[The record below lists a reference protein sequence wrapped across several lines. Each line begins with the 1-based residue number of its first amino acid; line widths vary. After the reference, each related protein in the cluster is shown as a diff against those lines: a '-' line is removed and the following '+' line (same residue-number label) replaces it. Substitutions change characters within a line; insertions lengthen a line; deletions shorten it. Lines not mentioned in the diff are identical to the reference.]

1 MDFKGQKL
9 SEMIAGIV
17 VTVGTMLAFCIG
29 YLMQDFLLAMGLFGG
44 STLVAV
50 VATAFDWPFYN
61 KHPIAFLPPSRAP
74 APYSDPS
81 NIIPKPSKKKRK
93 ASWKNLWNFL

>member
-1 MDFKGQKL
+1 
-9 SEMIAGIV
+9 
-17 VTVGTMLAFCIG
+17 
-29 YLMQDFLLAMGLFGG
+29 MQDFLLAMALFGG

-61 KHPIAFLPPSRAP
+61 KHPITFLPPGRAP
-74 APYSDPS
+74 APDSDPS
-81 NIIPKPSKKKRK
+81 NSNPKPPKKKKK

>member
-9 SEMIAGIV
+9 SETIAGII
-17 VTVGTMLAFCIG
+17 VTVGTILSFLIG
-29 YLMQDFLLAMGLFGG
+29 YLMQDFLLAMVIFGG

-50 VATAFDWPFYN
+50 IATAFDWPFYN
-61 KHPIAFLPPSRAP
+61 KHPITFLPPSRAP
-74 APYSDPS
+74 VSDIDPS
-81 NIIPKPSKKKRK
+81 NSNPKPPKKKK